1 MPTTGAGLIEAAICA
16 RIRRSLGFAVGVV
29 GSVVTSGMPMQ
40 TEMMVP
46 SSTTVIAAGIGITT
60 TAARAKVTTDAGTVA
75 GTGNGEQTG
84 YDDA

>member
-1 MPTTGAGLIEAAICA
+1 MPTTGAGLIEVATCVQTQ
-16 RIRRSLGFAVGVV
+16 RSLGFAVGVA

-40 TEMMVP
+40 TEMMAH
-46 SSTTVIAAGIGITT
+46 SSTTVIAADIGTTT
-60 TAARAKVTTDAGTVA
+60 TAARAKVTTDAGTVV